1 MTMTEEV
8 PLEDLSLPKTIDFLF
23 EHKLFSIDCAVF
35 RKTSDGDEIALF
47 VPIGDAVAGIPVHQ
61 IADGFEIKDNSIDS
75 KLLHY
80 VTMGLKYVREIRP
93 GDSLPREVLLG
104 TAPWMIDKKYKTIAR
119 SRIKLQLALQSTGE
133 DIGEFT
139 TEQLIAKANETE
151 MGVLAEKEYVAMSE
165 KLTLGENVEDKLE
178 GTKELAE
185 RVAMEMCYID
195 ALREQMQK
203 IRLVQKKM
211 KTFASSYS
219 NEKSVH
225 ESVIRCNTLVD
236 TPIRKTF
243 DCFNELDA
251 YTCEVLNTLR
261 QFDTQVAHIR
271 EVRDQLRDTYM
282 LWEELLNKWADK
294 NPNDKA
300 DADFLIR
307 ETYQFAA
314 RHFVQ
319 TSEW

>member
-1 MTMTEEV
+1 
-8 PLEDLSLPKTIDFLF
+8 
-23 EHKLFSIDCAVF
+23 
-35 RKTSDGDEIALF
+35 
-47 VPIGDAVAGIPVHQ
+47 
-61 IADGFEIKDNSIDS
+61 
-75 KLLHY
+75 
-80 VTMGLKYVREIRP
+80 
-93 GDSLPREVLLG
+93 
-104 TAPWMIDKKYKTIAR
+104 
-119 SRIKLQLALQSTGE
+119 
-133 DIGEFT
+133 
-139 TEQLIAKANETE
+139 
-151 MGVLAEKEYVAMSE
+151 
-165 KLTLGENVEDKLE
+165 KLE

-185 RVAMEMCYID
+185 RLAMEMCYID

-203 IRLVQKKM
+203 IKLVQKKM

-225 ESVIRCNTLVD
+225 ESIIRCNTLVD
-236 TPIRKTF
+236 TPIRETF
-243 DCFNELDA
+243 DRFDELDA

-271 EVRDQLRDTYM
+271 EVRDQLRDIFM

-294 NPNDKA
+294 NPSDKA